1 MLIKDKNK
9 VWPGGVV
16 ILFFLVEII
25 CLFLFSPDSVS
36 SWLASLVS
44 AVPILIWAM
53 VVEPKK
59 SSYIEFF
66 LSNIGKEFWIIH
78 EDALL
83 DYSSSDYVVLNSSTS
98 DTDLLNLN
106 LSLSSVFCG
115 LIAKER
121 WLEEEDQ
128 VYKRKIIKKG
138 SDIKE
143 IVETKEGETISF
155 INEAKGIDGTYLI
168 SRLSVKFEDEEI
180 GSFLLARKVYCK
192 DISDFPKQDQNARID
207 VMYVTENSN
216 WLYTDIFFNNLQRK
230 PWVVPANHFELCA
243 WGDPICGVPDGLT
256 SWNKKDAKT
265 IRDILSRMYNRMDKN
280 DPLGR
285 KLLEI
290 DKDGAVWCYSI
301 IFHNSSPILKCPEGE
316 KLADNIQG
324 YRKLEEH
331 YKNIYWHRFVIV
343 LWITLG
349 HLVAYI
355 SIYAAIKG

>member
-25 CLFLFSPDSVS
+25 CFFLISPDSVS

-168 SRLSVKFEDEEI
+168 SRLSVKFEDDEI

-192 DISDFPKQDQNARID
+192 DISDFPKQDQDARID
-207 VMYVTENSN
+207 IMYVTEHPTM
-216 WLYTDIFFNNLQRK
+216 LYMDVFHNLQWK
-230 PWVVPANHFELCA
+230 PWIVPAEHFEKCA
-243 WGDPICGVPDGLT
+243 WGDPHCGCPDGLT
-256 SWNKKDAKT
+256 DWNKKDAKN
-265 IRDILSRMYNRMDKN
+265 IRDILSRSFNRTDS
-280 DPLGR
+280 LGR

-290 DKDGAVWCYSI
+290 DKDGAVWCYSNV
-301 IFHNSSPILKCPEGE
+301 FYSSPICKCPGGMRIAENIKEYRNLE
-316 KLADNIQG
+316 K
-324 YRKLEEH
+324 H
-331 YKNIYWHRFVIV
+331 YENIYWHRFVIL
-343 LWITLG
+343 LWIALG

-355 SIYAAIKG
+355 SVYAAVKG